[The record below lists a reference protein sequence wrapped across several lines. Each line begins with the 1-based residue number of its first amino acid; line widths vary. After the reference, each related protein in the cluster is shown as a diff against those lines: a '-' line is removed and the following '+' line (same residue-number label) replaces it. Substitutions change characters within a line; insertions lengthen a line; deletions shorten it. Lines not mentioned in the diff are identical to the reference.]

1 MIPLA
6 FEFSTA
12 QRIIFGSGALRDV
25 GSIARNLIERH
36 CAQACD
42 RLSTSDGKALV
53 VTGRDPRRSQSLL
66 EHLSAAGVQAS
77 VLRVEA
83 EPTVALAR
91 DGAAQARREGC
102 ALVIGFGGGS
112 ALDLAKAIAALAANP
127 GDVLDYLEVVGK
139 GQPLECVAL
148 PCMAIPTTAG
158 TGSEVTRNAVLASPE
173 HAGKASL
180 RHASMLPDV
189 ALVDPQ
195 LTHGLPPEITAST
208 GLDALTQLIEPFV
221 SLRANPMTDGF
232 CREGLQRS
240 ARSLVRA
247 FRDGEDAEAREDLA
261 LASLLGGLALANAG
275 LGAVHGLA
283 APLGGLR
290 PVPHGVA
297 CAALLSHVTALN
309 IQKLRA
315 GEGRASAVGLNR
327 YAEVARILTGR
338 ADAEPEDGVAWITH
352 CIETLR
358 IPGLGRFGVQR
369 SDVEGLAA
377 KGLQASSMK
386 GNPVQLLKSDLEAVL
401 LRAL

>member
-12 QRIIFGSGALRDV
+12 QRIVFGSGSLKDA
-25 GSIARNLIERH
+25 GSVARSLIEQNR
-36 CAQACD
+36 AQAPGCP
-42 RLSTSDGKALV
+42 SASDGKALV
-53 VTGRDPRRSQSLL
+53 VAGKDPRRSQPLL

-83 EPTVALAR
+83 EPTVVLAR
-91 DGAAQARREGC
+91 EGAAQARREGC
-102 ALVIGFGGGS
+102 ALMIGFGGGS

-127 GDVLDYLEVVGK
+127 GDVLDYLEVVGN
-139 GQPLECVAL
+139 GQPLEYAAL

-173 HAGKASL
+173 HAVKASL

-195 LTHGLPPEITAST
+195 LTQGLPPEITAST

-247 FRDGEDAEAREDLA
+247 FRNGGDAEAREDLA
-261 LASLLGGLALANAG
+261 LASLFGGLALANAG

-297 CAALLSHVTALN
+297 CAALLPHVTALN
-309 IQKLRA
+309 ILKLRA
-315 GEGRASAVGLNR
+315 GDDRASAVGLSR

-338 ADAEPEDGVAWITH
+338 VDAQPEDGIAWITA
-352 CIETLR
+352 CVETLR
-358 IPGLGRFGVQR
+358 IPGLGRFGVLR
-369 SDVEGLAA
+369 SDVESLAA

-386 GNPVQLLKSDLEAVL
+386 GNPIQLLKADLEAVL